1 MSNIDP
7 LESPYQFD
15 LAKHGWI
22 EASAGSGKTY
32 TIERLYLRAIIQEGI
47 STDQILAVTFTEKA
61 ANELKDRIRTILQK
75 LVKHEFEESDDLWK
89 DIVSNIGERE
99 IERRANH
106 AIFHFDESAIFTIHG
121 FCQSVLNEFGF
132 DMGRQL
138 KYQVIDDSIIIDSL
152 IAQKFRQLTG
162 QIDPNSNVASFLKRS
177 GISLVELLEKL
188 EFWTPGSFGNF
199 DSFKFD
205 SVLRQLVRL
214 DRTTELRLTDFED
227 DSPIR
232 FIEAMAIDIKQEL
245 QHFKLQN
252 SCISYN
258 DMIYQVRDS
267 LTHQPDLANQISNRF
282 QIAIIDEFQDTDSI
296 QWQIFKSCFIDAN
309 SNTKNRLILVG
320 DPKQSIYGFRGADL
334 NSYFSARQ
342 EFVKLQKSNKANLYQ
357 IIVNHRSTKSFIEA
371 TNSIFLSQEYPWNQ
385 ESLTNNQR
393 FEFQPAQSP
402 KKESSQLESPSAKS
416 VTTVTDESK
425 LPIDRKSF
433 QLFKSP
439 TDAKTKPKFNS
450 EYSKFIVSEIQY
462 LVNQNNKQE
471 NNDQKNNKKENDQ
484 KPNNR
489 KTNNNY
495 LSYSDVGI
503 LVPTKKDANY
513 ILSKLE
519 MAAIPATFYKQVGV
533 FQSREAY
540 EILYVLEALAD
551 PNYTS
556 NLRKA
561 LLTRFFGRN
570 LLNVGSFSIDDPLY
584 QRFQDWVDLASN
596 QKWPQLFRSMLAI
609 DEFIN
614 AAANNESNWQRWRT
628 NYEQIFE
635 YLVEKLLSN
644 RSDIVGA
651 IAIMKEL
658 MRQDSLPEED
668 TIHRQDTDLPR
679 VKVMTIHASK
689 GLEFPVVFIFGGITA
704 GTQISNFDF
713 YENGKRVFIPN
724 PYYDADKANLDLV
737 EKAKEKSKEK
747 NKEITYKDKHNN
759 HQISE
764 WSRLYY
770 VAITRAKYSCYLP
783 LYEAKTAKGPV
794 GSFIY
799 NILNRLTQENHPQF
813 QIISE
818 IESQKKNQK
827 TNEKKT
833 ANKKTN
839 NANNNEQPITFE
851 PPMLPANIWQRKTD
865 LVSFSSLSHTE
876 VENQDFN
883 ETAAEDEADLQ
894 NQLPKDEAN
903 KSQLNENQLN
913 IDQSNKDNQETV
925 NQLPQD
931 FGGTIFG
938 NAVHEILENLNFQD
952 PYFELAIAKIETA
965 GKLPESLDALIYQK
979 LQKYNLANEVS
990 YRLQVGQMLFHLM
1003 NAKILPDLQLK
1014 NLLPVNRLHELG
1026 FLFYSDRSK
1035 PKNEPHFMNGLIDL
1049 VFRHQNKIYL
1059 LDWKTNY
1066 LPTYDQI
1073 GLHTAMIH
1081 SKYDLQYQVY
1091 CQAVRG
1097 WLNDHGRPATDFG
1110 GVVYLFVR
1118 GVRIGSTNGIYFV
1131 NEVESYGY

>member
-1 MSNIDP
+1 MDS
-7 LESPYQFD
+7 LESPYEFD
-15 LAKHGWI
+15 LTKHGWI

-32 TIERLYLRAIIQEGI
+32 TIERLYLRAIIQEEI

-61 ANELKDRIRTILQK
+61 ASELKDRIRTILQK
-75 LVKHEFEESDDLWK
+75 LVNHEFEENDKLWK
-89 DIVSNIGERE
+89 DIVTNISESE
-99 IERRANH
+99 VQRRANH

-132 DMGRQL
+132 DMGRQF
-138 KYQVIDDSIIIDSL
+138 KYQVIDDSIIVDSL

-162 QIDPNSNVASFLKRS
+162 HIDPNSNVASFLKKS
-177 GISLVELLEKL
+177 GMRLTDLLEKI
-188 EFWTPGSFGNF
+188 EFWTPGSYGNF

-205 SVLRQLVRL
+205 SVLGQLVRL

-227 DSPIR
+227 HSPMR

-245 QHFKLQN
+245 QDFKLQN

-267 LTHQPDLANQISNRF
+267 LADQPDLANQISNRF

-296 QWQIFKSCFIDAN
+296 QWQIFKSCFIEAN
-309 SNTKNRLILVG
+309 SNNKNRLILVG

-342 EFVKLQKSNKANLYQ
+342 EFTKLQKNNKAKLYQ
-357 IIVNHRSTKSFIEA
+357 IIVNHRSTKPFIEA
-371 TNSIFLSQEYPWNQ
+371 ANSIFVSQEYPWNQ

-402 KKESSQLESPSAKS
+402 KKESLETKSQQVESTK
-416 VTTVTDESK
+416 TVNDESK

-439 TDAKTKPKFNS
+439 TDAKTKSKFNS
-450 EYSKFIVSEIQY
+450 EYSKFIVNEIQY
-462 LVNQNNKQE
+462 LVNQNHE
-471 NNDQKNNKKENDQ
+471 QKNIKKENDQ
-484 KPNNR
+484 KTNNI
-489 KTNNNY
+489 KTNSQQDNN
-495 LSYSDVGI
+495 LNYSDVGI
-503 LVPTKKDANY
+503 LVPTKNDANY

-540 EILYVLEALAD
+540 EILYVLEAFAD

-584 QRFQDWVDLASN
+584 RRFQDWVDLASN
-596 QKWPQLFRSMLAI
+596 QKWPQLFRSMLTI

-614 AAANNESNWQRWRT
+614 AAANNESNWQRYRT

-704 GTQISNFDF
+704 RTQISNFEF

-724 PYYDADKANLDLV
+724 PYYDADKVNFDLV
-737 EKAKEKSKEK
+737 EKAKEKNKEK
-747 NKEITYKDKHNN
+747 DKEITYKDKHNN

-764 WSRLYY
+764 WARLYY

-783 LYEAKTAKGPV
+783 LFETKASKGPV
-794 GSFIY
+794 ASFLY

-813 QIISE
+813 QIVSE
-818 IESQKKNQK
+818 IEPQKNNGKS
-827 TNEKKT
+827 NEKKI

-839 NANNNEQPITFE
+839 NANINQQIVKFD
-851 PPMLPANIWQRKTD
+851 PPVLPANIWKRKID
-865 LVSFSSLSHTE
+865 LVSFSSLSHDE
-876 VENQDFN
+876 VENQDFT
-883 ETAAEDEADLQ
+883 ETSAEDEVDLQ
-894 NQLPKDEAN
+894 NQMPQDEAN
-903 KSQLNENQLN
+903 KTQLNESHVNEN
-913 IDQSNKDNQETV
+913 QSNKDQDTHETV

-952 PYFELAIAKIETA
+952 PYFELNIEQIETTNELS
-965 GKLPESLDALIYQK
+965 KSLDTLIDEK
-979 LQKYNLANEVS
+979 LQEYNLTNEIS
-990 YRLQVGQMLFHLM
+990 HRLQVGKMLFHLM
-1003 NAKILPDLQLK
+1003 NAKVLPDLQLK
-1014 NLLPVNRLHELG
+1014 NLLPVDRLHELG

-1049 VFRHQNKIYL
+1049 IFRHQNKIYL

-1066 LPTYDQI
+1066 LPAYDQSS
-1073 GLHTAMIH
+1073 LHTAMVH

-1091 CQAVRG
+1091 CHAVKG
-1097 WLNDHGRPATDFG
+1097 WLNDHGRPVTDFG

>member
-1 MSNIDP
+1 MSDMIS

-15 LAKHGWI
+15 LTKHGFI

-61 ANELKDRIRTILQK
+61 ASELKDRIRTILQK
-75 LVKHEFEESDDLWK
+75 LVNREFEENDKHWN
-89 DIVSNIGERE
+89 DIVSKIGECE
-99 IERRANH
+99 VKGRANH

-138 KYQVIDDSIIIDSL
+138 KYQLIDDSIIIDSL

-162 QIDPNSNVASFLKRS
+162 QINPNSSVASFLNRS
-177 GISLVELLEKL
+177 GMGLAELLEKI
-188 EFWTPGSFGNF
+188 EFWTAGSYGNF
-199 DSFKFD
+199 NSFKFD

-214 DRTTELRLTDFED
+214 DKTTELRLTDFED
-227 DSPIR
+227 HSPMR
-232 FIEAMAIDIKQEL
+232 FIEAMADDIKQEL
-245 QHFKLQN
+245 QDFKLQN
-252 SCISYN
+252 GCISYN
-258 DMIYQVRDS
+258 DMIYQVQDS
-267 LTHQPDLANQISNRF
+267 LINQPDLANQISNRF

-296 QWQIFKSCFIDAN
+296 QWQIFKSCFLGAN
-309 SNTKNRLILVG
+309 LNNKNRLILVG

-342 EFVKLQKSNKANLYQ
+342 EFVKLQKNQKANLYQ
-357 IIVNHRSTKSFIEA
+357 IKVNHRSTKPFIEA
-371 TNSIFLSQEYPWNQ
+371 ANSIFSSQEYPWNQ

-402 KKESSQLESPSAKS
+402 KKELSKESSQTESQQTESQQKES
-416 VTTVTDESK
+416 LKTVIDESK
-425 LPIDRKSF
+425 LLKDRKPF
-433 QLFKSP
+433 QLFNSS
-439 TDAKTKPKFNS
+439 TDAKTKTKFNS
-450 EYSKFIVSEIQY
+450 EYSKFIVNEIQY
-462 LVNQNNKQE
+462 LVNQTNQ
-471 NNDQKNNKKENDQ
+471 QKNNKKENDQ
-484 KPNNR
+484 KTNNI
-489 KTNNNY
+489 KTNSQQDNY
-495 LSYSDVGI
+495 LSYSDIGI
-503 LVPTKKDANY
+503 LVPTKNDANY

-540 EILYVLEALAD
+540 EILYVLEALAE

-584 QRFQDWVDLASN
+584 QRFQNWVDFASN
-596 QKWPQLFRSMLAI
+596 QKWPQLFRSMLTI

-614 AAANNESNWQRWRT
+614 AATNNESNWQRYRT

-651 IAIMKEL
+651 IATMKEL

-689 GLEFPVVFIFGGITA
+689 GLEFSVVFIFGGITA

-724 PYYDADKANLDLV
+724 PYYNTDKANFDLV
-737 EKAKEKSKEK
+737 EKAKEK
-747 NKEITYKDKHNN
+747 NKETTYKDKHKN
-759 HQISE
+759 HQTSE
-764 WSRLYY
+764 WARLYY

-783 LYEAKTAKGPV
+783 LYDAKTAKGPV

-799 NILNRLTQENHPQF
+799 NILNRFTQENHPQF
-813 QIISE
+813 QIVSE
-818 IESQKKNQK
+818 IEIQKKN
-827 TNEKKT
+827 EKRNVKKI

-839 NANNNEQPITFE
+839 NANNNQKAIKFE
-851 PPMLPANIWQRKTD
+851 PPVLPANIWQRKTD
-865 LVSFSSLSHTE
+865 LVSFSSLSHSE
-876 VENQDFN
+876 AENQDFN
-883 ETAAEDEADLQ
+883 ETSAEDEADLQ
-894 NQLPKDEAN
+894 NQMPKDRAN
-903 KSQLNENQLN
+903 KNQLNENKN
-913 IDQSNKDNQETV
+913 IQETV

-952 PYFELAIAKIETA
+952 PYFELTIEQIETTNQ
-965 GKLPESLDALIYQK
+965 LPKSIDTLIDEK
-979 LQKYNLANEVS
+979 LQKYNLMNEVS

-1014 NLLPVNRLHELG
+1014 NLLPVDRLHELA
-1026 FLFYSDRSK
+1026 FLFYSNRSK

-1066 LPTYDQI
+1066 LSAYNQND
-1073 GLHTAMIH
+1073 LHTAMVH

-1091 CQAVRG
+1091 CHAIKG
-1097 WLNDHGRPATDFG
+1097 WLKDHGRSANDFG